1 MKTYHFFIW
10 VILFSFSSSL
20 FAVDYTSSCDPK
32 TFSCYKENLTNLCNA
47 QSSVWNVGPNLW
59 KITEDYADFTSEA
72 QNTKAQAIIASEKN
86 ADSKASLRELLDPS
100 RIGSFD
106 GFRSV
111 EIARIQYRNNMN
123 RIFSCAVAAGRS
135 EKLAKLLNIPWL
147 ATPGSDI
154 KTKLEKEKT
163 RYANIMK
170 DANCNLN
177 TDGST
182 VVRIPDKLIRS
193 ATIEYCSYQYYL
205 DYLGSN
211 IKQDYTQTL
220 EKEKKI
226 GDSGK
231 YTIPKNTD
239 TFLQKLTNSI
249 WVIENELTRSK
260 STIKKAVVA
269 YREMERTY
277 TVHILLVIIYDDY
290 LNLRDNLKSYMNALS
305 QTFEKANNAQD
316 ANQR

>member
-1 MKTYHFFIW
+1 
-10 VILFSFSSSL
+10 
-20 FAVDYTSSCDPK
+20 
-32 TFSCYKENLTNLCNA
+32 
-47 QSSVWNVGPNLW
+47 
-59 KITEDYADFTSEA
+59 
-72 QNTKAQAIIASEKN
+72 
-86 ADSKASLRELLDPS
+86 
-100 RIGSFD
+100 
-106 GFRSV
+106 
-111 EIARIQYRNNMN
+111 
-123 RIFSCAVAAGRS
+123 
-135 EKLAKLLNIPWL
+135 
-147 ATPGSDI
+147 
-154 KTKLEKEKT
+154 
-163 RYANIMK
+163 MK

-249 WVIENELTRSK
+249 
-260 STIKKAVVA
+260 
-269 YREMERTY
+269 
-277 TVHILLVIIYDDY
+277 
-290 LNLRDNLKSYMNALS
+290 
-305 QTFEKANNAQD
+305 
-316 ANQR
+316 